1 MSLIVWFWI
10 YVALLFVIEGV
21 WERRD
26 RRRR

>member
-10 YVALLFVIEGV
+10 YVAIVFAIDAV